1 MGGINPAGPVSDRRI
16 CGPGPDISRSSGFLW
31 GLLLILSAVYAL
43 VCRLLQLIV
52 LVGRSE
58 RSKELEI
65 LVLRHELAILRRQP
79 RRPQF
84 SPSDRL
90 LLAAL
95 SRVLPRRSWGAFP
108 VTPETLL
115 RWHRRLV
122 ARHWTY
128 SGRRPG
134 RPRMA
139 REVRVLIVRLARE
152 NATWGYVR
160 ITGELRKLGIEVS
173 PSLVRNVLIAAGVP
187 PAPQRGRLGWRSF
200 LRQHAASAMACASS
214 RSTPSYSAGYTSWS
228 SSASARAESSTSPP
242 RATLTDPG

>member
-1 MGGINPAGPVSDRRI
+1 M
-16 CGPGPDISRSSGFLW
+16 
-31 GLLLILSAVYAL
+31 ILSAVYAL

-115 RWHRRLV
+115 RWHRRLL

-139 REVRVLIVRLARE
+139 REVRVLILRLARE

-173 PSLVRNVLIAAGVP
+173 PSLVRN
-187 PAPQRGRLGWRSF
+187 RRRS
-200 LRQHAASAMACASS
+200 CC
-214 RSTPSYSAGYTSWS
+214 
-228 SSASARAESSTSPP
+228 ARAARKPRSVPTARRRIDARVFEDPPHARGWDRDAEAVKLARDAPVTKRAILVEFNEPLGDEQTVAFASRITRARWTRTKVSTTI
-242 RATLTDPG
+242 RG